1 MTIDWIN
8 QFDGLTELEPE
19 FCHLI
24 NSQSRL
30 VSVPSDTEVFA
41 PEKPAE
47 NMMFLL
53 EGTVRV
59 QQVSESG
66 REIVLYRIE
75 SGQGCIMTATCLLG
89 HQDYS
94 AQGVAETELKAVML
108 AKHVFEELVSKS
120 AVFRSFVF
128 STFSMRLTELMLIIN
143 EVAFRKLDI
152 RLAGKLIELSGSGVD
167 IKTTHHQLSSELGT
181 AREVVSRQLQE
192 FQRKGWIG
200 QARGTITLL
209 NKGALKQLV
218 ASS

>member
-1 MTIDWIN
+1 MTIDWID
-8 QFDGLTELEPE
+8 QFEGLTELEPE
-19 FCHLI
+19 FRHLI
-24 NSQSRL
+24 KSQSRI
-30 VSVPSDTEVFA
+30 VSLPSNTEVFA

-94 AQGVAETELKAVML
+94 AQGIAETKLKAVML
-108 AKHVFEELVSKS
+108 AKNVFEELVSNS
-120 AVFRSFVF
+120 AIFRSFVF

-152 RLAGKLIELSGSGVD
+152 RLARKLIGLSEAGVD
-167 IKTTHHQLSSELGT
+167 IKTTHHQLSTELGT

-200 QARGTITLL
+200 QARGTITIR
-209 NKGALKQLV
+209 NKDALIQLV
-218 ASS
+218 AGS

>member
-1 MTIDWIN
+1 MTIDWID
-8 QFDGLTELEPE
+8 QFEGLTELEPE
-19 FCHLI
+19 FRHLI
-24 NSQSRL
+24 KSQSRI
-30 VSVPSDTEVFA
+30 VSLPSNTEVFA

-94 AQGVAETELKAVML
+94 AQGIAETKLKAVML
-108 AKHVFEELVSKS
+108 AKNVFEELVSNS
-120 AVFRSFVF
+120 AIFRSFVF

-152 RLAGKLIELSGSGVD
+152 RLARKLIGLSGAGVD
-167 IKTTHHQLSSELGT
+167 IKTTHHQLSTELGT

-200 QARGTITLL
+200 QARGTITIR
-209 NKGALKQLV
+209 NKDALIQL
-218 ASS
+218 AAGS